1 MKTRAYLLLWCMT
14 VVLLLAFVTGC
25 ASRIEQVPSEGSQV
39 TPQIPELQAGETPQ
53 PQPQLLERRL
63 LVLEWPQTMREK
75 DSDLIMLS
83 INMDETALATP
94 TLPIPEPG
102 DEGTPVQIPD
112 LYETHNVFAVARLD
126 MVGMEA
132 DRNDIREPLRPG
144 QPVTFYWSVRASEAG
159 RYRGVVWLHVELV
172 PKDGGNTE
180 EILLLA
186 RPIEINAVTVLG
198 MPGDLARILGMIG
211 VFVSTVIGYPFI
223 QKWIESWQN
232 RKKSAGSQPPQ
243 NPQPQPNLPGEV
255 GAPTEPAKS
264 SDPNGKRPGS
274 G

>member
-1 MKTRAYLLLWCMT
+1 MKTRAYLLLWYVT
-14 VVLLLAFVTGC
+14 IVLLMALVTGC
-25 ASRIEQVPSEGSQV
+25 ASRIEQAPPEGALV
-39 TPQIPELQAGETPQ
+39 TPEVPELQAGET

-83 INMDETALATP
+83 ITMDEAALATP
-94 TLPIPEPG
+94 TLAIPEPH
-102 DEGTPVQIPD
+102 DEGTPVDIPD

-126 MVGMEA
+126 MVGLEA
-132 DRNDIREPLRPG
+132 DRNDIREPMRPG

-172 PKDGGNTE
+172 PKDGGTTE

-198 MPGDLARILGMIG
+198 MPGDLARVLGMIG
-211 VFVSTVIGYPFI
+211 VFASTVIGYPFI
-223 QKWIESWQN
+223 QKWIESWQK
-232 RKKSAGSQPPQ
+232 RKKLAAG
-243 NPQPQPNLPGEV
+243 QPQP
-255 GAPTEPAKS
+255 APSLSGVVETQAEPAKP
-264 SDPNGKRPGS
+264 SDPDGTSSGS

>member
-1 MKTRAYLLLWCMT
+1 MKARAPLLLW
-14 VVLLLAFVTGC
+14 FVTLVLFMAYGTGC
-25 ASRIEQVPSEGSQV
+25 SARIEQAPAEGSQV
-39 TPQIPELQAGETPQ
+39 SPQIPERQAGEI

-83 INMDETALATP
+83 ITMDETALATP
-94 TLPIPEPG
+94 TLPVPEPN
-102 DEGTPVQIPD
+102 DEGTPVAIPD

-126 MVGMEA
+126 MVGLEA
-132 DRNDIREPLRPG
+132 DRNDMREQLRPG

-198 MPGDLARILGMIG
+198 MPGDLARILGMLG
-211 VFVSTVIGYPFI
+211 VFASTVIGYPFI

-232 RKKSAGSQPPQ
+232 RKKAAVSQPQQ
-243 NPQPQPNLPGEV
+243 NPQP
-255 GAPTEPAKS
+255 APTLPMEVEAPAEPAKPA
-264 SDPNGKRPGS
+264 DPDNTAPGS

>member
-1 MKTRAYLLLWCMT
+1 MKARAHLLLWFVP
-14 VVLLLAFVTGC
+14 VVLLLALITGC
-25 ASRIEQVPSEGSQV
+25 ASRIEQAPPEGSQV
-39 TPQIPELQAGETPQ
+39 IPEIPELQAGAT

-63 LVLEWPQTMREK
+63 LMLEWPQTMREK

-83 INMDETALATP
+83 ITMDESVLATP
-94 TLPIPEPG
+94 TLAIPEPN

-126 MVGMEA
+126 MVGLEA
-132 DRNDIREPLRPG
+132 DRNDMREPLRPG

-159 RYRGVVWLHVELV
+159 RYRGVVWLHVEMV
-172 PKDGGNTE
+172 PKDGGSID

-198 MPGDLARILGMIG
+198 MPGDLARILGMLG
-211 VFVSTVIGYPFI
+211 VLASTVIGYPFI

-232 RKKSAGSQPPQ
+232 RKKAVVRQPP
-243 NPQPQPNLPGEV
+243 NAQPDPNLPGEV
-255 GAPTEPAKS
+255 EAPAEPAKS
-264 SDPNGKRPGS
+264 ADPNGAEPGS
-274 G
+274 E